1 MNEAESSLTLRQ
13 ETAVEI
19 FFNEE
24 TRRMREAYN
33 NNSNE
38 PDLDYLRHQ
47 LKHMKAL
54 VTTLELPCD
63 RLIPIRFR
71 CFTSYIQQPDTNMN
85 IRKSSQLTA
94 LLMDS
99 MSYLS
104 KNTRTVNALATFL
117 DQQINDLDK
126 LLEGKMEYRTHESP
140 ALE

>member
-1 MNEAESSLTLRQ
+1 
-13 ETAVEI
+13 
-19 FFNEE
+19 
-24 TRRMREAYN
+24 
-33 NNSNE
+33 
-38 PDLDYLRHQ
+38 
-47 LKHMKAL
+47 
-54 VTTLELPCD
+54 
-63 RLIPIRFR
+63 
-71 CFTSYIQQPDTNMN
+71 MN

-104 KNTRTVNALATFL
+104 KNTRTVNALSTFL

>member
-1 MNEAESSLTLRQ
+1 
-13 ETAVEI
+13 
-19 FFNEE
+19 
-24 TRRMREAYN
+24 
-33 NNSNE
+33 
-38 PDLDYLRHQ
+38 
-47 LKHMKAL
+47 MKAL
-54 VTTLELPCD
+54 VTTLELPWD
-63 RLIPIRFR
+63 RLIPILFR

-99 MSYLS
+99 MNYLS
-104 KNTRTVNALATFL
+104 KNTRTVNALSTFL